1 MACLSL
7 ERIETAGPSMAEI
20 EQAAIN
26 NMAARLSQVVLR
38 GDDLA
43 SDISMLVLDGSYES
57 SLLLVPALWDDVEAV
72 AGPVAVAIP
81 ARDLIVFAPLSQPK
95 RIAALREIAA
105 ECAGTAAYPISDALL
120 VRKGDAWTTLD

>member
-81 ARDLIVFAPLSQPK
+81 ARDLIVFAPLSQP
-95 RIAALREIAA
+95 
-105 ECAGTAAYPISDALL
+105 
-120 VRKGDAWTTLD
+120 